1 MRWGRWSS
9 HEVGEGSSHEVGE
22 VVLTLGGGGGPHM
35 RWGRY
40 SSHEVGEVLLTLGG
54 GGVLT

>member
-40 SSHEVGEVLLTLGG
+40 SSREVGEV
-54 GGVLT
+54 VLT